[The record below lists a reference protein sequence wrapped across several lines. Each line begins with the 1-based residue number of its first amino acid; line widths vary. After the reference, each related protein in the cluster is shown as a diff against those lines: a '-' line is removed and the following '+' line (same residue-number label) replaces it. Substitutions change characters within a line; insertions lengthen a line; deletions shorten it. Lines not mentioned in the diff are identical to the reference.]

1 MPFDKKTNGVGR
13 PRLPLSEPGRKNHSG
28 ANGHALTTAKRRP
41 EDLTA
46 REREVLRLIWGGHTN
61 RSIAEQLK
69 ISIKTAE
76 AHRSNMMKKLRVSNT
91 AQLIKAA
98 LEGRILHADDAVR

>member
-1 MPFDKKTNGVGR
+1 MSFDKKNNGAGR
-13 PRLPLSEPGRKNHSG
+13 RSPLVIGPGRKNHHG
-28 ANGHALTTAKRRP
+28 ADGHALVAAKRRP
-41 EDLTA
+41 EELTA

-91 AQLIKAA
+91 AQLLKAA
-98 LEGRILHADDAVR
+98 LEGKILHANDEAR